1 MTEDELFRTVLLVG
15 AALVVPIAV
24 YYRVRSQ
31 SSGEKL
37 DRRQE
42 GWLILLTLR
51 PIGILSMLGL
61 LAFMIDPAW
70 MAWSAISLPTWLRWS
85 GVVVGMLAG
94 CLLIWTFH
102 TLGKNLTDT
111 VVTRQ
116 EHTLVTRGPYR
127 WVRHPFY
134 VAFAWAVIANSLVTA
149 NGFIFATGCV
159 AFGLIL
165 LAMLRE
171 EARLLA
177 RFGDEY
183 QKYRE
188 RTGKFWPRRGT

>member
-1 MTEDELFRTVLLVG
+1 MTDDATFSMVLIIG
-15 AALVVPIAV
+15 AALVVPIAI

-37 DRRQE
+37 DRREE
-42 GWLILLTLR
+42 GWFILLTLR

-70 MAWSAISLPTWLRWS
+70 MAWSSISLPTWLRWC
-85 GVVVGMLAG
+85 GVAVGVLAG
-94 CLLIWTFH
+94 TLLIWTFQ

-111 VVTRQ
+111 VVTRR
-116 EHTLVTRGPYR
+116 EHSLITRGPYR

-134 VAFAWAVIANSLVTA
+134 VAFALAVIANSLVTT
-149 NGFIFATGCV
+149 NEFIFATGSL
-159 AFGLIL
+159 AFGLVL
-165 LAMLRE
+165 LRTPRE

-177 RFGDEY
+177 RFGEEY
-183 QKYRE
+183 QRYRE
-188 RTGKFWPRRGT
+188 RTGKFWPRRK